1 MRPLLRTLAL
11 MTLLVLPATAA
22 AQTLAARDLVALTK
36 AGLSDDVLIAMIE
49 ADNAVFWLGYA
60 QVLELRKQ
68 GLSERV
74 LIKMIESRTPR
85 STPQA
90 PQVLTVNQG
99 AAPTEPTPVVV
110 TQTVTQKV
118 YVEAPEP
125 QREYVQVPVY
135 VPVAVREPRERVR
148 EPEPVYWGFNGQ
160 RRPDTWQ
167 EPAKKGPPAR
177 PGGR

>member
-1 MRPLLRTLAL
+1 
-11 MTLLVLPATAA
+11 MTLMVVPVTAA

-49 ADNAVFWLGYA
+49 AENAVFWLGYA

-74 LIKMIESRTPR
+74 LIKMIESKNPR
-85 STPQA
+85 PAPQA
-90 PQVLTVNQG
+90 INVAQT
-99 AAPTEPTPVVV
+99 AAPTASTPVVV
-110 TQTVTQKV
+110 TQTVTQEV
-118 YVEAPEP
+118 YVEAPQP
-125 QREYVQVPVY
+125 QREYIQVPIY
-135 VPVAVREPRERVR
+135 VPVAPRERLR

-167 EPAKKGPPAR
+167 EPAKTGPPPR